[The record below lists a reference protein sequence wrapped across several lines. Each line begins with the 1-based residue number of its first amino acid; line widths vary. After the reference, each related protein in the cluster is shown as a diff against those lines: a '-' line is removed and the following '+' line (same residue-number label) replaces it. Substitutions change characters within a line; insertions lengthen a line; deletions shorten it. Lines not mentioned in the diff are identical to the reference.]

1 MQKWVEVNFHK
12 CDPKK
17 CDPEH
22 GICAAVKSCKHDI
35 LEQEEPFEV
44 PMHFSR
50 EMCIGCA
57 DCVKACSRKA
67 IENKSGL

>member
-12 CDPKK
+12 CDPKS
-17 CDPEH
+17 CDSKR
-22 GICAAVKSCKHDI
+22 GLCATVKSCKHDI

-50 EMCIGCA
+50 EMCIGCS
-57 DCVKACSRKA
+57 DCAKACPRKA
-67 IENKSGL
+67 IEFKSGL